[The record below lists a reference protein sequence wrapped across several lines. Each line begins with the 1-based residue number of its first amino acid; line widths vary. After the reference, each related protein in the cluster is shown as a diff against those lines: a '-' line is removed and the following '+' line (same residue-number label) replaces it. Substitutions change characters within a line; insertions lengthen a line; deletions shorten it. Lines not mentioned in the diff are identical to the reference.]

1 MNLTCESSTF
11 NTALDDLFESTSRV
25 YTSIVWK
32 DSFNSFM
39 LNTFSGNFDV
49 NSIVYAPE
57 FKLQSLSIV
66 IPKLLPTSK

>member
-1 MNLTCESSTF
+1 VNETCESSTL
-11 NTALDDLFESTSRV
+11 NTAFDELLESTSRV

-32 DSFNSFM
+32 DSFNSFI
-39 LNTFSGNFDV
+39 LNTFSGSFDV

-57 FKLQSLSIV
+57 FKLQSLSKV